1 MRHALLRMPGC
12 APALLAL
19 LLVWGAVPGVVA
31 AQDWSGA
38 GVQDA
43 PQTDAL
49 PQVLTTSRLR
59 QSKAQTPG
67 TVTILEGEL
76 LRDLGVLNLWDAFRL
91 VPGMTVGY
99 VGSNDPVVSYHGT
112 VAVEQRRLQVLV
124 DGRSYYNA
132 SLADMDWTNLPVPI
146 DAIDRIEVTR
156 GPNAAAYGANSF
168 LAVINIITR
177 SPSDTHGVELRGT
190 QGLRGDDGFG
200 HYYGSVGSK
209 TGPLDWRLSVNQRRS
224 DGFDFRYRRDASGSR
239 TDRTRNSRDGYDT
252 LSINYSG
259 ELALGATDRLAVEAG
274 YHELNEKVDPSE
286 YDGFNPIT
294 NPDITGEDWH
304 GSITWHHEPSADRF
318 FELQLYHQTR
328 DRRQGWR
335 ASFPDPEAVLDDG
348 AVPDG
353 VTIPAFETDVNED
366 LEETR
371 THIEFQQT
379 NVFSPT
385 TQLVFGASY
394 REDRYESDTFF
405 NGSGETNRSRVFA
418 NLEHQPTPW
427 LTTNLGG
434 MWEDDS
440 LSGSFFSPR
449 GAANIHFSDNQTL
462 RFVFSRA
469 HRLPD
474 PFESRPDWQYR
485 GENVTPEE
493 LRPFLEGQRRGP
505 NLSTASPE
513 VRPLEEETITSR
525 EISYLYQKRM
535 TTGLFQGE
543 IKLFRDSLD
552 NLISGV
558 TNLGLNEND
567 ESRWDLEN
575 NVDQTQKGFELEANL
590 EMRGSRLRLT
600 YGYLDTEGRYTG
612 ERESDPER
620 QRELVRLEQRLN
632 ARHSGSVAWIQRFG
646 RGISGAVSYYFTD
659 QLRNFHF
666 ERLDARVSRRWHL
679 DTTMVELAG
688 VYRHYL
694 TEDPL
699 YRKDNNWADQNH
711 LFAEARLRF

>member
-1 MRHALLRMPGC
+1 MRHAALRVLRYC
-12 APALLAL
+12 PALLAVPL
-19 LLVWGAVPGVVA
+19 AWGAATGAAA
-31 AQDWSGA
+31 AQGRSEVGIEDSRDLA
-38 GVQDA
+38 
-43 PQTDAL
+43 AL

-59 QSKAQTPG
+59 QSKSQTPG

-190 QGLRGDDGFG
+190 EGLRGDDGFG
-200 HYYGSVGSK
+200 HYYGSIGSR

-224 DGFDFRYRRDASGSR
+224 DGFDFRYRRDESGSR
-239 TDRTRNSRDGYDT
+239 TDQVRDSRDGYNT
-252 LSINYSG
+252 VSINYSG
-259 ELALGATDRLAVEAG
+259 ELALSPTDRLALETG
-274 YHELNEKVDPSE
+274 YHELDEEGDPAE
-286 YDGFNPIT
+286 YHGFNPLT

-304 GSITWHHEPSADRF
+304 GSLTWHHEPSPDRF
-318 FELQLYHQTR
+318 FHLQVYHQTR
-328 DRRQGWR
+328 DRRRGWR
-335 ASFPDPEAVLDDG
+335 AFIDDPLADQLG
-348 AVPDG
+348 VP
-353 VTIPAFETDVNED
+353 PFETDLNED
-366 LEETR
+366 LEDAR

-379 NVFSPT
+379 NVFTPS

-418 NLEHQPTPW
+418 NLEHQLTPW
-427 LTTNLGG
+427 MTTNLGG

-440 LSGSFFSPR
+440 LGGSFFSPR
-449 GAANIHFSDNQTL
+449 GAANVHFSDNQTL

-474 PFESRPDWQYR
+474 PFESQPDWQYR

-505 NLSTASPE
+505 SLSTASPE

-525 EISYLYQKRM
+525 EISYLYQKRL

-558 TNLGLNEND
+558 TNLGLSEND

-575 NVDQTQKGFELEANL
+575 NVDQTQKGVEVEANL

-600 YGYLDTEGRYTG
+600 YAYLDTEGRYTG
-612 ERESDPER
+612 ERESDPDR
-620 QRELVRLEQRLN
+620 QRKLVSLEERLN

-646 RGISGAVSYYFTD
+646 KGISGAVSYYFTD

-666 ERLDARVSRRWHL
+666 ERLDARLSRRWHL

-694 TEDPL
+694 TDDPI

-711 LFAEARLRF
+711 LFAEARFRF